1 MKQHDL
7 LLLLCEV
14 HPHVFIITISFK
26 DKEVYVEANKT
37 KWRKT
42 LTYKRYMQ
50 YSPEYLAK
58 EILDEYHQTRAGKEV
73 LSNVRG
79 A

>member
-14 HPHVFIITISFK
+14 CPHVFAITVSFK
-26 DKEVYVEANKT
+26 EKAVTIQASKPT
-37 KWRKT
+37 WSKT
-42 LTYKRYMQ
+42 LSYEHYVKN
-50 YSPEYLAK
+50 SNEYLAK
-58 EILDEYHQTRAGKEV
+58 EILDDYSNATTAGKA
-73 LSNVRG
+73 RG